1 MLSISNYKMTH
12 ISKDIQTATEILT
25 REGIGILA
33 TDTLYG
39 IVGSALYPEV
49 VERIYNVKKRNNAK
63 PLIVLIAKIE
73 DIEQF
78 SIILSEKLI
87 TDLNNYWPG
96 PYSILLPVTSD
107 KFEYL
112 HRGTNKIAFRL
123 PNKPNLIKTLIK
135 TGPLVAPSANIEGIP
150 PAKTIQEAQNYFGDK
165 VDFYIDEG
173 SIENK
178 ASTILSFNGNKII
191 IERE

>member
-1 MLSISNYKMTH
+1 MTH

>member
-49 VERIYNVKKRNNAK
+49 AERIYNVKKRNNAK

-78 SIILSEKLI
+78 GIILSEKLI

-135 TGPLVAPSANIEGIP
+135 TGPLVAPSANIEGMP

-165 VDFYIDEG
+165 VDFYINEG
-173 SIENK
+173 NIENK